1 MKSVKKLLCCL
12 IPAKSKGIIK
22 IETKKRYNYEAPGS
36 SLFMYKEDEATASPY
51 EKEWYICEAPRR
63 TSLFMFTS
71 IEEAA
76 SPAAS
81 PYDDLS
87 SCSSHEVEDGTDDE
101 ARVGFDPVSVSTRAR
116 YTYALD
122 KIAMLKSRFGE
133 FRFETDV
140 HVDQSVEEMKSALE
154 ECKFLYF
161 VNKNTQLKNQL
172 GEFDIQYHDT
182 YEQLVQM
189 QAKMDSF
196 EDCSVH
202 YEQALRRIDDLE
214 SELTEA
220 HRDIHELQ
228 IECERHQ
235 AAETDSLYDELMGKS
250 LYEGMICSNSS
261 SPAASHSQSV
271 ISTIDL
277 TKDDSTTSCYLVSN
291 KTLKKYIKV
300 KKFIRRTQKYINAKH
315 GLQKMYI

>member
-101 ARVGFDPVSVSTRAR
+101 ARTKKLIEKEDFKIQSCRLCECKVSEISKEAWIADGATASPFCD
-116 YTYALD
+116 LD
-122 KIAMLKSRFGE
+122 LCSFHEMEDESDDESEEREQQVNDRIAMLKSRFGE

-154 ECKFLYF
+154 ECESDGCDSRHRLLLPASEQ
-161 VNKNTQLKNQL
+161 VNKL
-172 GEFDIQYHDT
+172 G
-182 YEQLVQM
+182 
-189 QAKMDSF
+189 
-196 EDCSVH
+196 
-202 YEQALRRIDDLE
+202 ID
-214 SELTEA
+214 
-220 HRDIHELQ
+220 
-228 IECERHQ
+228 
-235 AAETDSLYDELMGKS
+235 
-250 LYEGMICSNSS
+250 
-261 SPAASHSQSV
+261 
-271 ISTIDL
+271 
-277 TKDDSTTSCYLVSN
+277 
-291 KTLKKYIKV
+291 KV
-300 KKFIRRTQKYINAKH
+300 KIVP
-315 GLQKMYI
+315 

>member
-154 ECKFLYF
+154 ECESDGCDSRHRLLLPASEQ
-161 VNKNTQLKNQL
+161 VNKL
-172 GEFDIQYHDT
+172 G
-182 YEQLVQM
+182 
-189 QAKMDSF
+189 
-196 EDCSVH
+196 
-202 YEQALRRIDDLE
+202 ID
-214 SELTEA
+214 
-220 HRDIHELQ
+220 
-228 IECERHQ
+228 
-235 AAETDSLYDELMGKS
+235 
-250 LYEGMICSNSS
+250 
-261 SPAASHSQSV
+261 
-271 ISTIDL
+271 
-277 TKDDSTTSCYLVSN
+277 
-291 KTLKKYIKV
+291 KV
-300 KKFIRRTQKYINAKH
+300 KIVP
-315 GLQKMYI
+315 